1 MRASR
6 SELLLLHNVCGA
18 GCRRHPAPFV
28 FVSAGGIET
37 GENGGEEN
45 DVRNTRKRTHP
56 RNHVHIRPD
65 LHVVRLA
72 SREVREHPDDTL
84 GSLFDRFVSSPS
96 AGTEMTAYALQ
107 ETDPDEAAECFLN
120 QELFMC
126 CLELGD
132 ERRLDSLVG

>member
-1 MRASR
+1 MYTYEPAS
-6 SELLLLHNVCGA
+6 
-18 GCRRHPAPFV
+18 
-28 FVSAGGIET
+28 
-37 GENGGEEN
+37 
-45 DVRNTRKRTHP
+45 
-56 RNHVHIRPD
+56 
-65 LHVVRLA
+65 HVVRLA

-84 GSLFDRFVSSPS
+84 GSLFDRFVSSPA